1 MIAMDS
7 GQEMRSL
14 LSFSEPSMTNASKRI
29 LVFPSRLQAEVELV
43 KTLLAAGLDVTAA
56 PEADGGDLGITGDH
70 FDLVLIC
77 EKPESDASFDLA
89 AEIRRRHP
97 ELPVVMVLHE
107 LALPLVV
114 KGIRHGLTDVW
125 PGSMGP
131 ESTIR
136 KVKSILCL
144 VGEGEPT
151 VCELAEAE
159 ATLAQ
164 LDASGGRDRSEAEI
178 TALQERLEASLQQ
191 LQAERDLVAAAQA
204 AVDEK
209 ARLLAKNREAMQ
221 RETRELAVERRH
233 WEEALNELEER
244 EEAMRLHEVKLREKE
259 EKIAAI
265 SAMGAQSLPGTAIDL
280 AQAWESYHK
289 AAKTLAADKAAFR
302 DERMALVDLEKQLKE
317 GKAQLREIDQKLA
330 ERGSN
335 RGAVSFPPPP
345 GFGRSGTKSRAPM
358 KTGFIRS
365 ILGGAR

>member
-1 MIAMDS
+1 MI
-7 GQEMRSL
+7 
-14 LSFSEPSMTNASKRI
+14 NASKRI
-29 LVFPSRLQAEVELV
+29 LVFPAQLHAGVELV

-56 PEADGGDLGITGDH
+56 PEVGEDDLGLTGDR

-77 EKPESDASFDLA
+77 EKPESDLSFNLA

-97 ELPVVMVLHE
+97 ELPVVMLLHE
-107 LALPLVV
+107 LELPLVV

-125 PGSMGP
+125 PGSMGG

-136 KVKSILCL
+136 KVKSVLGL
-144 VGEGEPT
+144 GGAGEPT

-159 ATLAQ
+159 VTLAQ
-164 LDASGGRDRSEAEI
+164 LDPSGGQDRSEAEI
-178 TALQERLEASLQQ
+178 TALQQRLERTLQE
-191 LQAERDLVAAAQA
+191 LQAERELVIAAQV

-209 ARLLAKNREAMQ
+209 ARLVAKHREAMQ

-233 WEEALNELEER
+233 WEATLNELEER
-244 EEAMRLHEVKLREKE
+244 EDAMRLHEEKLREKE
-259 EKIAAI
+259 EKIAALSI
-265 SAMGAQSLPGTAIDL
+265 ASAESLPGTAIDL
-280 AQAWESYHK
+280 SQAWESYQK

-335 RGAVSFPPPP
+335 RGSASFPPPP
-345 GFGRSGTKSRAPM
+345 GFARSGTKSRAPM
-358 KTGFIRS
+358 KTGWIRS

>member
-1 MIAMDS
+1 MI
-7 GQEMRSL
+7 
-14 LSFSEPSMTNASKRI
+14 NASKRI
-29 LVFPSRLQAEVELV
+29 LVFPAQLQAGVELV
-43 KTLLAAGLDVTAA
+43 KTLLEAGLDVTAA
-56 PEADGGDLGITGDH
+56 SEADGGDLGLSGDR

-77 EKPESDASFDLA
+77 EQPESDASFNLA

-97 ELPVVMVLHE
+97 ELPVVMLLHE
-107 LALPLVV
+107 LELPLVV

-131 ESTIR
+131 ESMIR
-136 KVKSILCL
+136 KVKSVLGLAI
-144 VGEGEPT
+144 EGEPT

-164 LDASGGRDRSEAEI
+164 LDPSGGQDRSEAEI
-178 TALQERLEASLQQ
+178 TALQQRLESTLQE
-191 LQAERDLVAAAQA
+191 LQAERELVTAAQV

-233 WEEALNELEER
+233 WEETLNELEER
-244 EEAMRLHEVKLREKE
+244 EEAMRLHELKLREKE
-259 EKIAAI
+259 EKIAEI
-265 SAMGAQSLPGTAIDL
+265 SAAGAQSLPGTAIDL

-302 DERMALVDLEKQLKE
+302 AERMALVDLEKQLKE
-317 GKAQLREIDQKLA
+317 GKAQLRELDQKLS

-335 RGAVSFPPPP
+335 RGGVSFPPPP
-345 GFGRSGTKSRAPM
+345 GYARSGSKSRAPV